1 MVTVSDL
8 LGINFEFD
16 PFGDPLAGLLDLDV
30 PADQPASLPV
40 HTVELDGLTITVI
53 RIDRGG
59 RQNHQLYAIDDTGW
73 YLVADA
79 QGLFVDALREIRL
92 WRRYLA
98 EGHTSR
104 SGRLRI
110 RTVAVP
116 MFWWWP
122 HERQGI

>member
-8 LGINFEFD
+8 LGIDFELD

-59 RQNHQLYAIDDTGW
+59 RQNHQLYAIDDTQW
-73 YLVADA
+73 CLVAIT
-79 QGLFVDALREIRL
+79 GLFVDALREIRL

-98 EGHTSR
+98 EGHTLAQWAAAHPDGCRPDVSV
-104 SGRLRI
+104 
-110 RTVAVP
+110 VAP
-116 MFWWWP
+116 
-122 HERQGI
+122 